1 MATEILINDGG
12 APARILPF
20 TAGST
25 IAAGEPLS
33 VKSDGEVSSTETAA
47 SGALCLGVSLTATTS
62 GNMCNVIS
70 GRGVMLNASVS
81 GTATTGGE
89 LEMSGLGDL
98 ITCASTPASGGAVA
112 LALADHAGN
121 PSLARVLLL

>member
-1 MATEILINDGG
+1 
-12 APARILPF
+12 
-20 TAGST
+20 
-25 IAAGEPLS
+25 
-33 VKSDGEVSSTETAA
+33 
-47 SGALCLGVSLTATTS
+47 LTATTS

-81 GTATTGGE
+81 GTVTTGGE
-89 LEMSGLGDL
+89 LEMSGLGDFQP
-98 ITCASTPASGGAVA
+98 CPSAPASGGAVA